1 MGIILMDA
9 KQIAVLIALLGA
21 ATILF
26 NTQATSSLSEFDA
39 WKAKY
44 GMGYSSQFENA
55 YRERIFLENL
65 AAINAHNARNG
76 ETYSKGINQFTGLT
90 QEEFEQTYLGLIA
103 PSDYQNIESNEGF
116 TMPNDDIDW
125 AAKGSVTGVKNQGQC
140 GSCWAFSTTGGL
152 EGLWKE
158 EHADKPVASL
168 SESELVDC
176 SSSYGN
182 QACKA
187 TSTSRFY
194 KIAGYVE
201 VKNCD
206 TLAKSLAV
214 R

>member
-44 GMGYSSQFENA
+44 GVSYSSQFENA
-55 YRERIFLENL
+55 YK
-65 AAINAHNARNG
+65 ARNG

-90 QEEFEQTYLGLIA
+90 QEEFEQTYLGFIA

-140 GSCWAFSTTGGL
+140 GSCWAFSATGGL

-182 QACKA
+182 QACNGGLMTNAFKYVMAKSITTEEEYPYKPVKQTCKA
-187 TSTSRFY
+187 T
-194 KIAGYVE
+194 
-201 VKNCD
+201 
-206 TLAKSLAV
+206 
-214 R
+214 

>member
-1 MGIILMDA
+1 MDA

-44 GMGYSSQFENA
+44 GVSYSSQFENA

-90 QEEFEQTYLGLIA
+90 QEEFEQTYLGFIA

-125 AAKGSVTGVKNQGQC
+125 TAKGSVTGVKNQGQC
-140 GSCWAFSTTGGL
+140 GSCWAFSTTGAL
-152 EGLWKE
+152 EGGTVFFTDLNGL
-158 EHADKPVASL
+158 ALILFSL
-168 SESELVDC
+168 L
-176 SSSYGN
+176 
-182 QACKA
+182 K
-187 TSTSRFY
+187 
-194 KIAGYVE
+194 
-201 VKNCD
+201 
-206 TLAKSLAV
+206 KSLPFVSQSHATFIGFLDLIFV
-214 R
+214 VGRNWGKV